1 MCCNDIMDKEPYDI
15 YGYEQAIARDAL
27 KLYKRSSSHDKI
39 IRSEKYTKVGAGFL
53 LKIDAYGGVGGY
65 VCEANFEK

>member
-1 MCCNDIMDKEPYDI
+1 MPTV
-15 YGYEQAIARDAL
+15 ARDAL